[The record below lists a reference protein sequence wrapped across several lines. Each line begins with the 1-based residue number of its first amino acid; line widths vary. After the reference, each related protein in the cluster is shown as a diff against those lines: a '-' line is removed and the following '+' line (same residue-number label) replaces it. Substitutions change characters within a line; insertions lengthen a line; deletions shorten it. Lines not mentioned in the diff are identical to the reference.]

1 MNARTELNP
10 KGHLTIYKTY
20 SDGRQDEQIY
30 DQDNVIVSGMS
41 VGLALLFA
49 GQGSEIITDY
59 QIRYFQLGTSGA
71 DAIATTDRYELSAA
85 FNSPNYYNPGSS
97 NVITGQHSQ
106 IKASTIVTNQP
117 FATIPEYAIQK
128 ASKTSVRFNILI
140 DEGSSNF
147 GLPLNEIG
155 LFMANPLGETTEAS
169 ILVAYRA
176 FTPILKTND
185 FGLRFIWTISF

>member
-10 KGHLTIYKTY
+10 VGHLQIYKTY
-20 SDGRQDEQIY
+20 SDGRPEECVY
-30 DQDNVIVSGMS
+30 DHKNVIVSGMS

-71 DAIATTDRYELSAA
+71 DSIATTDRYELSSC
-85 FNSPNYYNPGSS
+85 FGSPTDYSFGGSK
-97 NVITGQHSQ
+97 VIAGYHTQ
-106 IKASTIVTNQP
+106 IKNGTFVASQP

-128 ASKTSVRFNILI
+128 ASRTSVRFNILI
-140 DEGSSNF
+140 DNSSSNYAV
-147 GLPLNEIG
+147 PINEIG
-155 LFMANPLGETTEAS
+155 LFMANPLGLSTEAS

-176 FTPILKTND
+176 FTPILKTDD